1 MNDPVPLPALLTEA
15 EANDLYGHVLEDH
28 ELRRA
33 RQHRAIGYYKRKGKI
48 LYRADE
54 LAAFVEARLERSYVA
69 PCQKPSDSD
78 DTGSPQSQAQANSTV
93 VGMTPELEKSGADL
107 LRQMISRKPRSCSPP
122 SSSRKAKLKLVIQE
136 T

>member
-1 MNDPVPLPALLTEA
+1 VAEIAHLPELVTEA
-15 EANDLYGHVLEDH
+15 QAYELYGHVLQEK
-28 ELRRA
+28 ELRHA
-33 RQHRAIGYYKRKGKI
+33 RQSGLIGYYKRRGKV

-54 LAAFVEARLERSYVA
+54 LAAFIAARLERSYVA

-93 VGMTPELEKSGADL
+93 VGMTPELEKSGADR

-122 SSSRKAKLKLVIQE
+122 SSSRKAKLKLVTQE